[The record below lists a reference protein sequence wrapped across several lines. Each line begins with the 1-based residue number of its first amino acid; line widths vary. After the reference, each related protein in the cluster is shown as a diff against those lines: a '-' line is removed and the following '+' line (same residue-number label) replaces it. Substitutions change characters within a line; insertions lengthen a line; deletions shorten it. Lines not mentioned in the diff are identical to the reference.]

1 MAVKY
6 KPLLTIKE
14 KTAADPA
21 VFQSLSTD
29 ITGTLDQIKVDPVA
43 SAEYNGEDYKIGL
56 PDNVMLPGQ
65 YVGIPKV
72 TTLPVNPRLMAFF
85 ILEKT
90 VP

>member
-1 MAVKY
+1 MATKY

-14 KTAADPA
+14 KTATDPA
-21 VFQSLSTD
+21 VFQSLSTE
-29 ITGTLDQIKVDPVA
+29 ITGTTDQIKVDPVA

-72 TTLPVNPRLMAFF
+72 TALPINPRLMAFF